1 MSKVQQQEDKPTA
14 LGFRY
19 RERAE
24 GRHVAVFGDELRTNR
39 LTTLTRAG
47 SWSAISHFLR
57 RCTETSWRD
66 RFSVVT
72 LWPHDWIKVSG
83 FRPRANSKLKPDT
96 RHLKPLLRQTPSI
109 WDNRECKLPTNSCE
123 GSWTGLTSKAACRYD
138 NRRDT
143 RGHSWAPRPSETPS
157 TVISI

>member
-19 RERAE
+19 RKRAE
-24 GRHVAVFGDELRTNR
+24 SRHVAVFGDELRTNR

-47 SWSAISHFLR
+47 SWPAISHVLR

-66 RFSVVT
+66 RFPVVT

-83 FRPRANSKLKPDT
+83 QEPT
-96 RHLKPLLRQTPSI
+96 R
-109 WDNRECKLPTNSCE
+109 N
-123 GSWTGLTSKAACRYD
+123 
-138 NRRDT
+138 
-143 RGHSWAPRPSETPS
+143 
-157 TVISI
+157 